1 MEDTNVPVSP
11 APLETAAPVAQPVSD
26 YAITFADPRFSADAQ
41 VNARLRAAG
50 FSPDQAQLVY
60 DLAVEQ
66 LGPALD
72 RMGAE
77 SEQRAAVTR
86 LAERFGGNDRWAET
100 RRQLRAW
107 GEANLP
113 RDAFDAMASSEQ
125 GVMALHALMQ
135 QGTTAPPLGRTAA
148 TATATAPAGEEALRT
163 MMRDPRY
170 WKTRDPGFIAQVSD
184 GFRRLFPQ

>member
-1 MEDTNVPVSP
+1 MNEAEAPVPP
-11 APLETAAPVAQPVSD
+11 APMESAAPTAPPVDD
-26 YAITFADPRFSADAQ
+26 YAISFADQRFSADAA

-72 RMGAE
+72 RFGAE
-77 SEQRAAVTR
+77 AEQRAATTR
-86 LAERFGGNDRWAET
+86 LAERFGGADRWTET
-100 RRQLRAW
+100 KRQLRAW

-135 QGTTAPPLGRTAA
+135 QGGSAPPLGRTAA
-148 TATATAPAGEEALRT
+148 TAGAPAGEEALRT

-184 GFRRLFPQ
+184 GFRRQVPQ